1 MSTCRA
7 LGLSFLISVLCLSGL
22 LQAQRSD
29 RGIITGVVTDPTG
42 SSVSGATV
50 KVRNEDTGVDT
61 SLVTNDSGAY
71 STPPLVLGS
80 YSVTVDHAGFKT
92 SVNSGIRLLGAET
105 IRRDVVLAVG
115 SVSESIEDKAG
126 AEQ

>member
-1 MSTCRA
+1 MSTYRA
-7 LGLSFLISVLCLSGL
+7 LGLSLLVSFLCLSGL

-42 SSVSGATV
+42 SSVSGAAV

-71 STPPLVLGS
+71 ATPPLVLGN
-80 YSVTVDHAGFKT
+80 YSVTVDHAG
-92 SVNSGIRLLGAET
+92 L
-105 IRRDVVLAVG
+105 RRP
-115 SVSESIEDKAG
+115 
-126 AEQ
+126 